1 MFENEIVKKLNIEG
15 FSEEELTSLLETPKD
30 SAMGD
35 IALPC
40 FRFAK
45 ALRKSPVQIAEQLQN
60 DFINCD
66 FFESVQAVGGYLNFK
81 FNRKEVAKKLFE
93 VDKAAESYGA
103 ASEGAGKTICIDYSS
118 VNIAKPFHIGHLST
132 TVIGGALYRIF
143 EKLGYRVVGINH
155 LGDWGTQFGKMIVA
169 YNMWGNK
176 EEVERD
182 GVLALNKIYVK
193 FHKEAEKNP
202 ALDDEARAW
211 FRKIEEGDKTALELF
226 YWFKDITLAEVGNIY
241 DRLKIKFD
249 SYAGESFYNDK
260 MQPVLDTLKQKGLLV
275 EDNGA
280 LIVKLDEYDMPPCLL
295 VKADGAT
302 LYATRDLAA
311 AYYRKAT
318 YDFYKCFYVVAYQQ
332 NLHFRQ
338 IFKVL
343 ELMGFSDY
351 ADLEHIN
358 FGMVSLEDGAMSTRG
373 GRVVWLKEVL
383 DKAVEKALAIIKEKN
398 PNAENADEVA
408 NSVGV
413 GAVIFSALWNN
424 RIKDIVFSFD
434 KVLNFDGE
442 TAPYVQYTHAR
453 CCSLLRK
460 GGEPDMS
467 NINFASIS
475 NDEGYE
481 VVKAILAFPSAVKQA
496 AEHREPC
503 IVSRQIVE
511 IAEKFNR
518 FYIDNRVVDSAEDEK
533 DARLLLAK
541 VTAQTIK
548 AGLSLLGIE
557 APTVM

>member
-211 FRKIEEGDKTALELF
+211 FRKIEEGDKTALEFF

-260 MQPVLDTLKQKGLLV
+260 MQPVLDTLKQKG
-275 EDNGA
+275 
-280 LIVKLDEYDMPPCLL
+280 
-295 VKADGAT
+295 
-302 LYATRDLAA
+302 
-311 AYYRKAT
+311 
-318 YDFYKCFYVVAYQQ
+318 
-332 NLHFRQ
+332 
-338 IFKVL
+338 
-343 ELMGFSDY
+343 
-351 ADLEHIN
+351 
-358 FGMVSLEDGAMSTRG
+358 
-373 GRVVWLKEVL
+373 
-383 DKAVEKALAIIKEKN
+383 
-398 PNAENADEVA
+398 
-408 NSVGV
+408 
-413 GAVIFSALWNN
+413 
-424 RIKDIVFSFD
+424 
-434 KVLNFDGE
+434 
-442 TAPYVQYTHAR
+442 
-453 CCSLLRK
+453 
-460 GGEPDMS
+460 
-467 NINFASIS
+467 
-475 NDEGYE
+475 
-481 VVKAILAFPSAVKQA
+481 
-496 AEHREPC
+496 
-503 IVSRQIVE
+503 
-511 IAEKFNR
+511 
-518 FYIDNRVVDSAEDEK
+518 
-533 DARLLLAK
+533 
-541 VTAQTIK
+541 
-548 AGLSLLGIE
+548 
-557 APTVM
+557 